1 MTVDREN
8 ASPKF
13 ERDLSG
19 RTLVI
24 IVVALVGLAWAI
36 YRPER
41 VRPFYMTDFSELLPL
56 LDSDHVVARTKA
68 LVNYYA
74 SQGRF
79 NVVAYAWM
87 AIKWTLVGG
96 ASPGWQLMRSVLM
109 LTLFGL
115 TFVLLRRL
123 GASRLGGLIGASV
136 FFFAP
141 SASDGWVH
149 LTMGEPLG
157 AAVALSM
164 SLLATRFQG
173 SAHWQRDA
181 LLMSA
186 GATILIL
193 TKELLAPLL
202 VLPVFLALT
211 LQPDGA
217 FSRPARSQRNI
228 GLVFALGAASLLA
241 MLPVVWLYL
250 RGDESAY
257 ASMYGRGTLS
267 LGGILANW
275 TSTLVPFDLVVFA
288 ASVPWALAVAGF
300 FGLVGAGWRIG
311 FLTGGDTKRAPWL
324 LAISF
329 IVPLV
334 GVLAYVPNPWYA
346 RFYSL
351 PMLIGTAL
359 FVGMAATYVHQ
370 WGPRGP
376 VWAVGAWIAMS
387 VFAIGSA
394 GGYAAARDAA
404 QRGNDRLI
412 SIVADSID
420 VDSVHVAV
428 TQLAAYEW
436 LGFGALMNRFA
447 AATGRPWPLTRD
459 IDCGQAHTELASRA
473 RLAILNPV
481 SSCALRSPELKVIRT
496 TYKRLNWTRLQIVE
510 DSVHMDLI
518 VLPAPQRQQR

>member
-1 MTVDREN
+1 MTGDHQN
-8 ASPKF
+8 ASPRF
-13 ERDLSG
+13 DRDLSG

-24 IVVALVGLAWAI
+24 MVVALVGLAWAI
-36 YRPER
+36 YRPDR
-41 VRPFYMTDFSELLPL
+41 VRPFHMTDFSELIPL
-56 LDSDHVVARTKA
+56 LDSHDHIVARTRA
-68 LVNYYA
+68 LVDYYA

-79 NVVAYAWM
+79 NVVAYAWT
-87 AIKWTLVGG
+87 AVKWTLVGS
-96 ASPGWQLMRSVLM
+96 ASPGWQVMRAVLM
-109 LTLFGL
+109 FTLFGL
-115 TFVLLRRL
+115 SFVLLRRL

-157 AAVALSM
+157 AAVVLSM

-173 SAHWQRDA
+173 TAHWLRDA
-181 LLMSA
+181 SLMSA
-186 GATILIL
+186 GAATLILI
-193 TKELLAPLL
+193 KELLAPLL
-202 VLPVFLALT
+202 VLPVVLALT
-211 LQPDGA
+211 LQPDGTFA
-217 FSRPARSQRNI
+217 RPPRSPRNI
-228 GLVFALGAASLLA
+228 GLVFAVAAASLVA
-241 MLPVVWLYL
+241 MVPVVWLYL

-288 ASVPWALAVAGF
+288 ASVPWAFAVASF

-311 FLTGGDTKRAPWL
+311 FLTGSDTKRAPWL
-324 LAISF
+324 LAMSF
-329 IVPLV
+329 MVPLV

-359 FVGMAATYVHQ
+359 FVGMAATYVHRF
-370 WGPRGP
+370 GPRGH
-376 VWAVGAWIAMS
+376 VWAVGAWMAMS
-387 VFAIGSA
+387 VFAVGSA
-394 GGYAAARDAA
+394 GVYAATRDAA

-459 IDCGQAHTELASRA
+459 IDCEQAHAELASTA
-473 RLAILNPV
+473 RVAIVNPV
-481 SSCALRSPELKVIRT
+481 SSCALRSPELKVVKT
-496 TYKRLNWTRLQIVE
+496 TYKRLNWTRLQLVE

-518 VLPAPQRQQR
+518 VLPAQRKQR